1 MRARLAEA
9 FRIYADRRILVMLA
23 LGFSA
28 GAPLPLTGFTLRQWF
43 SESGIALGA
52 IGLTSLIGLSYTLK
66 FVWAPAL
73 DRLEPPLPL
82 GRRRGWLVPIQLAL
96 IAAIA
101 ALSFTDPVQDAVLV
115 VTAGVVVAFLSAS
128 QDIVIDAARI
138 EMMPP
143 EQQGA
148 GLAAYIWGYRL
159 ALLASGAGVLFL
171 VEAFDW
177 QTALLLAALLP
188 AVGIV
193 ATLCAPEGAP
203 PPPAPHGLVE
213 NLRHSVIGPFRDF
226 MQRRGWLLILAFV
239 ALYRLGEA
247 LAGVMTAPF
256 YRSIGFSRT
265 EVAAVSGMFGMV
277 ATLGGAAV
285 GGMLVAAIGL
295 PRSLILTGMG
305 QMLSNLMYVA
315 LARAGHSVPML
326 YWQVGIESFTD
337 GLADAAFVAYLSGL
351 TSIAFT
357 ATQYALLSSLAALPL
372 RTLGATGGFLAE
384 AMGWERFFLLTTAA
398 ALPAMGMMLVLLRRF
413 PAGEAGVAA
422 PPPPR
427 PSPAGAGEGV
437 PPVPP
442 RPLSREAGERW
453 GGGGSAR

>member
-1 MRARLAEA
+1 MQARLAEA
-9 FRIYADRRILVMLA
+9 FRVYADRRILVMLA

-43 SESGIALGA
+43 AESGIALGA

-73 DRLEPPLPL
+73 DRLAPPLPL
-82 GRRRGWLVPIQLAL
+82 GRRRGWLLPIQFAL
-96 IAAIA
+96 MAAIA
-101 ALSFTDPVQDAVLV
+101 ALAFTDPVEDAVLV
-115 VTAGVVVAFLSAS
+115 VIAGIVVAFLSAS

-159 ALLASGAGVLFL
+159 AMLAAGAGVLFV
-171 VEAFDW
+171 VEAAGW
-177 QTALLLAALLP
+177 HAALLLAALLP
-188 AVGIV
+188 AVGIL
-193 ATLCAPEGAP
+193 ASLAAPEGRP
-203 PPPAPHGLVE
+203 PPPAPHGLIA
-213 NLRHSVIGPFRDF
+213 NLRHSVVGPFRDF
-226 MQRRGWLLILAFV
+226 MGRRGWLLILAFV
-239 ALYRLGEA
+239 VLYRLGEA

-265 EVAAVSGMFGMV
+265 EVAAVSGLFGMF

-384 AMGWERFFLLTTAA
+384 AMGWENFFLLTTVA
-398 ALPAMGMMLVLLRRF
+398 ALPAMAMMLVLLQWF
-413 PAGEAGVAA
+413 PVGSGA
-422 PPPPR
+422 PAVPR
-427 PSPAGAGEGV
+427 PAASGAGGA
-437 PPVPP
+437 
-442 RPLSREAGERW
+442 RA
-453 GGGGSAR
+453 GGGSA